1 MFFVLEDANGNEE
14 MDKSAMISTASYCIA
29 GQVLKPSLFMRR
41 LLFKRY
47 SYILATL
54 ISFVWIFTFIKPL
67 LKVEF
72 QSFIEIYESN
82 SRILQSFNPLVIY
95 CIFWLCYLILLLTAL
110 FWFFLSIYYL
120 FHPESCAG
128 CTRPKA
134 L

>member
-1 MFFVLEDANGNEE
+1 MFFVLKDVNVNEE
-14 MDKSAMISTASYCIA
+14 MDKSAMISTASYSIA
-29 GQVLKPSLFMRR
+29 GQVLHPSLCMRR
-41 LLFKRY
+41 LLFKQYLYR
-47 SYILATL
+47 LVTL

-67 LKVEF
+67 LKVDF
-72 QSFIEIYESN
+72 QSFIEISESN
-82 SRILQSFNPLVIY
+82 GRILQSFNPLAMY

-128 CTRPKA
+128 CTRPKV